1 MAKQFLIDLGVAQKF
16 FKHKHL
22 RELFIE
28 ECIPP
33 GLRDVQDTFR
43 SWPDHYIDW
52 RWGTLVEV
60 ILRFKTARTTIRYLF
75 DDAVMQARFD
85 KLVADSEKKKPA
97 PAAVASSAD
106 KDTEAKRAKE
116 DEGSIKN
123 IKLKDV

>member
-60 ILRFKTARTTIRYLF
+60 ILRFKTARTTIQYLF

-85 KLVADSEKKKPA
+85 KLVADSEKKRNRLQPQSRQVQIRTRRLSGPKRMR
-97 PAAVASSAD
+97 VASRTS
-106 KDTEAKRAKE
+106 
-116 DEGSIKN
+116 N
-123 IKLKDV
+123 